1 MQNPRTHLINKL
13 FRELSRSKEPHN
25 ALLFLE
31 NGRRNGL
38 EVDRFSFPP
47 LLKAASRAFALR
59 EGMEIHGLGCK
70 LGFISDPFIQTALL
84 GMYANSGQIQ
94 DARLVFDK
102 MSERDIVTWD
112 IMIDGYAV
120 ISPFNYYRS

>member
-1 MQNPRTHLINKL
+1 MQNSQTHLINKL

-47 LLKAASRAFALR
+47 LLKAASRALALR
-59 EGMEIHGLGCK
+59 EGVEIHGLVCK
-70 LGFISDPFIQTALL
+70 VGFDSDPFIQTALL
-84 GMYANSGQIQ
+84 GMYATCGKID

-102 MSERDIVTWD
+102 MSHRDIVTWD

-120 ISPFNYYRS
+120 LHLII